1 MVSVNTGTVPNMLQ
15 KRKTSLSLS
24 ICPKEKNLKEQVKFH
39 MQKYSFSTVTKETET
54 SYISDSGET
63 IESGISSVAWRG
75 MRMEWNYNAVMRN

>member
-1 MVSVNTGTVPNMLQ
+1 
-15 KRKTSLSLS
+15 
-24 ICPKEKNLKEQVKFH
+24 